1 MGGKEEARNGVL
13 AAWCP
18 HTEEPAHVPGSQA
31 WTCDP
36 RVVTQTRGN

>member
-1 MGGKEEARNGVL
+1 MWVEKRRPGMGVL

-18 HTEEPAHVPGSQA
+18 HTEEQAHVPGSQA

-36 RVVTQTRGN
+36 PVL